1 MAHTQAPAVAMAVGS
16 LLALA
21 GSGIDAAPQV
31 RTVVVHVTDY
41 AHVWAGDLAQAQRA
55 AARPYVYAGVPLVWT
70 NRGIATAKP
79 DGALHLEVIILDAQM
94 TDRLKPAEG
103 ALGIA
108 HRASGRTHLFYGRI
122 VTQAAES
129 DTVLPRTL
137 GYVLAHEVGH
147 LILPEYSH
155 ASDGLMGPSFPDRIK
170 DVPLFAPAEADMLRT
185 VLSAAPDAAG
195 VDRPTRSSGRLA
207 GTTP

>member
-21 GSGIDAAPQV
+21 GSGTEAAPQM
-31 RTVVVHVTDY
+31 RTVVVHVADY
-41 AHVWAGDLAQAQRA
+41 ANVWAGDLANAQRA
-55 AARPYVYAGVPLVWT
+55 AAKPYLHAGVRLVWT
-70 NRGIATAKP
+70 DGAIATAAP

-94 TDRLKPAEG
+94 TDRLKPADG
-103 ALGIA
+103 DLGLA
-108 HRASGRTHLFYGRI
+108 NHASRRAWVFYGRI

-129 DTVLPRTL
+129 GTVLPRTL
-137 GYVLAHEVGH
+137 GYVLAHELGH

-155 ASDGLMGPSFPDRIK
+155 ASDGLMGPLFPDRIK
-170 DVPLFAPAEADMLRT
+170 DVPLFVPAQAAMLRT

-195 VDRPTRSSGRLA
+195 VESTRRSSGGLA